1 MVRCKEI
8 KPSNIAGGTL
18 ISATTLENS
27 VAVPQML
34 DIALPD
40 DLQTHSSIY
49 TNKNMSTSKLVCI
62 EYISATA
69 KKGHNPTSN
78 NC

>member
-1 MVRCKEI
+1 MVQLHWKI
-8 KPSNIAGGTL
+8 VWLFLK
-18 ISATTLENS
+18 
-27 VAVPQML
+27 ML

-62 EYISATA
+62 ASLCIIA
-69 KKGHNPTSN
+69 KKRTQPNFQQLLN
-78 NC
+78 E